1 MTAPSSRT
9 TDSTQQE
16 VVITRL
22 FDAPRDLVFEALTDP
37 KHVQQWWSPHGFT
50 NPRVEID
57 LRPGGMMLVDMR
69 GPDGQIYPDKSI
81 FHEIVPPER
90 LVFTSTAFE
99 DENGEAQLQVHHT
112 ITFDEQDGKTMLTL
126 RARVLKASPE
136 VMEALAGMEQGWS
149 ESFDKLEAVLKG
161 VQWVNSRDRTPIAYD
176 RYGDGPPVIMV
187 AGALGT
193 RSHADWNRAAQALAP
208 RFTVI
213 TYDRRGR
220 GDSLDLTPYEVQR
233 EVEDIEALIDA
244 FGGSAYLYGISS
256 GAVLALEAAS
266 RLPDKVI
273 KLAMYEPPFI
283 TDDSRP
289 PVPADYIA
297 RLQEFIAQGRRG
309 DAVALFMT
317 DAVGIP
323 AEFVEQMRS
332 APVSEVFAG
341 EEGMVP
347 PEWAELEA
355 VAHTLVYDAM
365 IMGDTMSG
373 KPLDAAKWS
382 TATMPTLV
390 ITGGNSAPFFATG
403 ARALVAQL
411 PNARHFVLEGQDHNV
426 APDALA
432 PVLTEFFAG

>member
-1 MTAPSSRT
+1 
-9 TDSTQQE
+9 
-16 VVITRL
+16 
-22 FDAPRDLVFEALTDP
+22 
-37 KHVQQWWSPHGFT
+37 
-50 NPRVEID
+50 
-57 LRPGGMMLVDMR
+57 VDMR

-136 VMEALAGMEQGWS
+136 VMEALAGMEQGWN
-149 ESFDKLEAVLKG
+149 ESFDKLEATLKG

-176 RYGDGPPVIMV
+176 RSGDGPPVIIV
-187 AGALGT
+187 YGALGV
-193 RSHADWNRAAQALAP
+193 RSHAAADGLIEPLAP

-233 EVEDIEALIDA
+233 EVDDLEALIDLV
-244 FGGSAYLYGISS
+244 GGQAALYGLSS
-256 GAVLALEAAS
+256 GAVLALGTAS
-266 RLPDKVI
+266 RLPDKVT
-273 KLAMYEPPFI
+273 KVAMYEPPFLV
-283 TDDSRP
+283 DNSRP

-297 RLQEFIAQGRRG
+297 RLQEFIAEGRRG

-332 APVSEVFAG
+332 APMSETFAD

-347 PEWAELEA
+347 PEWAEMEQ

-373 KPLDAAKWS
+373 KPLDAAKWAS
-382 TATMPTLV
+382 ATMPTLV

-403 ARALVAQL
+403 AKQLVEQL

-432 PVLTEFFAG
+432 PVLTEFFGG